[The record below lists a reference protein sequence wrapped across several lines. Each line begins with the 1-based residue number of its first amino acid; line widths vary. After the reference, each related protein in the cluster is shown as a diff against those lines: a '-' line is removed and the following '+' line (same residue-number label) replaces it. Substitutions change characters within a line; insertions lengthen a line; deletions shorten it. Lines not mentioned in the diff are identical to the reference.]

1 MRRKISIALI
11 IIVCFILQSSLF
23 QALSFANIAPNLLI
37 IVTSCF
43 GFMRGKKEGMY
54 VGLFCGLIIDIFYG
68 NLFGFYA
75 LLYMYIGYLNGFFN
89 RVFYPED
96 VKLPILLISVSD
108 LFYNMLIYICMF
120 LLRNRLQFTYYFVH
134 IMLPEA
140 IYTVLV
146 TIFIYRIIAGLN
158 QRLEESEKRSAAKF
172 V

>member
-1 MRRKISIALI
+1 MRRKITVALI
-11 IIVCFILQSSLF
+11 IIISFILQSSLF

-89 RVFYPED
+89 RLFYPED

-120 LLRNRLQFTYYFVH
+120 LLRNRLHFSYYFVH